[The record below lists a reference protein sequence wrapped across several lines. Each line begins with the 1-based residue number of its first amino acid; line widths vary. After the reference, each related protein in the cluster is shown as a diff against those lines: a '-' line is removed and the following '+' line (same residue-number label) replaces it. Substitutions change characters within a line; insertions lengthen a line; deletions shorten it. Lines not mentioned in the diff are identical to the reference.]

1 MEKDKI
7 TTEIDDLT
15 NSIIASINKSSLHP
29 SVILLIMQNVS
40 NQILSAMN
48 NPIKPPVSVSE
59 EVKEV

>member
-48 NPIKPPVSVSE
+48 NPIKPPVSASE